1 LKLIDIQGK
10 LRYENIIQ
18 EEFLKKIRVEELVE
32 GDRLL
37 KLDVDWIDPRFL
49 RKNIIVDSTLK
60 KKLID
65 HGLKYVYISDKYDE
79 FEPEIEDLESF
90 SFKTVYDNPKIYLQS
105 VAVVKAVFNNILEKK
120 SVNLAAI
127 DKVVDK
133 VVEVTVKDNRP
144 LVYLTKIHN
153 YSEYLYHHSVNV
165 SIYAAAVGKLLNMN
179 LRDLRTL
186 TFSGIIHDIGKLFI
200 PKEILDKPGK
210 LTTNE
215 YDIVKK
221 HPELGAEFLKRLNIE
236 GIELKMVLEHHE
248 RSDGTGYPKGSKDDE
263 ISVYGKIG
271 AVCDIFDAITSDRV
285 YKNAKNPNDAIKEM
299 SQMSGKSLNKT
310 IFEYFVTSIGLFP
323 VGTLVLLNT
332 NEIGVICGQN
342 KTPVEPFVI
351 VFLRADG
358 RKIPPMLVDLSKK
371 SFAKR
376 KIIKPVDY
384 PMNKI
389 PKDVINIIDKMYE
402 KSIS

>member
-1 LKLIDIQGK
+1 
-10 LRYENIIQ
+10 
-18 EEFLKKIRVEELVE
+18 LKKVRVEELVE
-32 GDRLL
+32 GDRIL
-37 KLDVDWIDPRFL
+37 KLDVDWIDPKFL
-49 RKNIIVDSTLK
+49 KKNIIVDNALK

-65 HGLKYVYISDKYDE
+65 NGIKYVYISDKYDD
-79 FEPEIEDLESF
+79 FTPEIEDLESF
-90 SFKTVYDNPKIYLQS
+90 SFKTIYDNPKIYLQS
-105 VAVVKAVFNNILEKK
+105 VAVVKAVFNSILERK
-120 SVNLAAI
+120 SINLEAI
-127 DKVVDK
+127 NKVVDK

-179 LRDLRTL
+179 LRDLRAL

-210 LTTNE
+210 LSPSE
-215 YDIVKK
+215 YETVKK
-221 HPELGAEFLKRLNIE
+221 HPELGVEFLKRLNID
-236 GIELKMVLEHHE
+236 GTELKMVIEHHE
-248 RSDGTGYPKGSKDDE
+248 RSDGSGYPKGLKDDE
-263 ISVYGKIG
+263 ISVFGKIG
-271 AVCDIFDAITSDRV
+271 AVCDVFDAITSDRV

-299 SQMSGKSLNKT
+299 SPMSGKQLNKT
-310 IFEYFVTSIGLFP
+310 IFEYFVTSVGLFP

-332 NEIGVICGQN
+332 NEIGVVCGQN
-342 KTPVEPFVI
+342 KMPVEPLVI
-351 VFLRADG
+351 IFLRSDG

-384 PMNKI
+384 PISKV

-402 KSIS
+402 QVNG